1 MYKHVGR
8 IKNNQRKVVV
18 AYRTIPNDPYSCLVV
33 TSDALPASD
42 HDDLMKLVESD
53 AGQSADEFYEAMQRT
68 YLSDGR
74 NMLAGL
80 HAHGHM
86 RKFPTNEVEMVPN
99 RSSTILLSEL
109 NEVIAQQKGVAID
122 DLAVKGETKEPAPA
136 AQESTPATLE
146 APQDEVLTD
155 EAIAAKLRSDADR
168 LFKEA
173 KALREQAEDLSPTK
187 RKTTKKTTESAQ
199 WVADKNNSTNETDW
213 DDIFEDIEIEILPI
227 DYMNKC
233 IIKFKDGTVW
243 EVDIKDSRKKQSAD
257 DIEQSLETLFQEY
270 EPTIDN
276 IDFRMDMERIK
287 KDLTKRVKR
296 FLKLNK

>member
-33 TSDALPASD
+33 TSDALAAAD

-80 HAHGHM
+80 HTTGHM
-86 RKFPTNEVEMVPN
+86 RKFPTSEIEMVPN
-99 RSSTILLSEL
+99 RSSVILLSEL

-122 DLAVKGETKEPAPA
+122 DLAVKGEAKATDET
-136 AQESTPATLE
+136 AQTPASTTLE
-146 APQDEVLTD
+146 APQSEVLSD
-155 EAIAAKLRSDADR
+155 DAIAAKLRSDADR

-173 KALREQAEDLSPTK
+173 KALREQAEELSPTK
-187 RKTTKKTTESAQ
+187 RKTTKKTTESA
-199 WVADKNNSTNETDW
+199 
-213 DDIFEDIEIEILPI
+213 
-227 DYMNKC
+227 
-233 IIKFKDGTVW
+233 
-243 EVDIKDSRKKQSAD
+243 
-257 DIEQSLETLFQEY
+257 
-270 EPTIDN
+270 
-276 IDFRMDMERIK
+276 
-287 KDLTKRVKR
+287 
-296 FLKLNK
+296 

>member
-33 TSDALPASD
+33 TSDALAAAD

-80 HAHGHM
+80 HTTGHM
-86 RKFPTNEVEMVPN
+86 RKFPTSEIEMVPN
-99 RSSTILLSEL
+99 RSSVILLSEL

-122 DLAVKGETKEPAPA
+122 DLAVKGEAKSTDETAQTPAP
-136 AQESTPATLE
+136 TTLE
-146 APQDEVLTD
+146 APQSEVLSD
-155 EAIAAKLRSDADR
+155 DAIAAKLRSDADR

-173 KALREQAEDLSPTK
+173 KALREQAEELSPTK
-187 RKTTKKTTESAQ
+187 RKTTKKTTESA
-199 WVADKNNSTNETDW
+199 
-213 DDIFEDIEIEILPI
+213 
-227 DYMNKC
+227 
-233 IIKFKDGTVW
+233 
-243 EVDIKDSRKKQSAD
+243 
-257 DIEQSLETLFQEY
+257 
-270 EPTIDN
+270 
-276 IDFRMDMERIK
+276 
-287 KDLTKRVKR
+287 
-296 FLKLNK
+296 

>member
-33 TSDALPASD
+33 TSDALAAAD

-80 HAHGHM
+80 HTTGHM
-86 RKFPTNEVEMVPN
+86 RKFPTSEIEMVPN
-99 RSSTILLSEL
+99 RSSVILLSEL

-122 DLAVKGETKEPAPA
+122 DLAVKGEAKATDET
-136 AQESTPATLE
+136 AQTPASTTLE
-146 APQDEVLTD
+146 APQSEVLSD
-155 EAIAAKLRSDADR
+155 DAIAAKLRSDADR

-173 KALREQAEDLSPTK
+173 KALREQAEELSPTK
-187 RKTTKKTTESAQ
+187 RKTTKKSTESA
-199 WVADKNNSTNETDW
+199 
-213 DDIFEDIEIEILPI
+213 
-227 DYMNKC
+227 
-233 IIKFKDGTVW
+233 
-243 EVDIKDSRKKQSAD
+243 
-257 DIEQSLETLFQEY
+257 
-270 EPTIDN
+270 
-276 IDFRMDMERIK
+276 
-287 KDLTKRVKR
+287 
-296 FLKLNK
+296 